1 MLNLIPC
8 RTCGGIVRIQ
18 SAQPIVGRVIRK
30 CPLCC
35 GDSPKTVMEL
45 RRFVEPKLE
54 GKA

>member
-8 RTCGGIVRIQ
+8 KTCGGIVRIL
-18 SAQPIVGRVIRK
+18 SEKPIVGRVIRK

-45 RRFVEPKLE
+45 KRFKYPNFEVKQ
-54 GKA
+54 